1 MHALRLG
8 LIVGPIVLV
17 LLAACTKQ
25 RNPSALV
32 EAADCSRMIDRYAT
46 LLTPDA
52 AVQAQVR
59 ARVVDAGVLASC
71 AQEITRAQY
80 DCAMRAA
87 DPDAFETCIQ

>member
-8 LIVGPIVLV
+8 LCVLA
-17 LLAACTKQ
+17 LGACKKERSPT
-25 RNPSALV
+25 ALV

-59 ARVVDAGVLASC
+59 AKVVDAGVLASC

-80 DCAMRAA
+80 DCAMGAA